1 MQEDLIMKKTDRND
15 GRKVLMIAT
24 CNFLTAHNDGGRQV
38 SYNNYKLLC
47 DIFGK
52 ENVILCMI
60 TNDEVMEENV
70 ITMPT
75 FHTRFE
81 QVIYTLQ
88 GRNGYNKKVE
98 KKILKLIEDGSC
110 EYIWFDRS
118 TLGGLCR
125 KVQSNVYKIVFFH
138 NIEKKYICNKIRH
151 EGIGYLTAYRA
162 FAENEKKAIQYA
174 DALITLNMRDQKILM
189 DEYGRTSDFIL
200 PVFFEDIYDEKKL
213 MNSPYKNSQGK
224 QVLLFVGSFFGPNIQ
239 GIEWLISNVIPR
251 LPNCILYIVGKGME
265 VKEKEWNSS
274 NVQVVGSVKDLAPY
288 YRYADAVV
296 LPIFYG
302 DGMKVKTAEALM
314 YGKVIFGTKEA
325 FEGYQIEKSEDMVL
339 CDSAEEFCMRIEEY
353 FSKGA
358 RETFSKSNRQYFLEY
373 HQNATLKNKLEK
385 FIFSRREN

>member
-24 CNFLTAHNDGGRQV
+24 CNFLTVHNDGGRQV

-52 ENVILCMI
+52 ENVLLCMI
-60 TNDEVMEENV
+60 TNDEATDEQV

-81 QVIYTLQ
+81 QVVYTLQ
-88 GRNGYNKKVE
+88 GRNGYNKKTE
-98 KKILKLIEDGSC
+98 KKILKLIEDGNC

-125 KVQSNVYKIVFFH
+125 KVQSNAYKIVFFH

-174 DALITLNMRDQKILM
+174 DALITLNARDQKILM
-189 DEYGRTSDFIL
+189 GEYGRTSDFIL
-200 PVFFEDIYDEKKL
+200 PVSFEDTYNEKKL
-213 MNSPYKNSQGK
+213 MTSPYLTTQGRRI
-224 QVLLFVGSFFGPNIQ
+224 LLFVGSFFGPNVQ
-239 GIEWLISNVIPR
+239 GVEWLISNVIPR
-251 LPNCILYIVGKGME
+251 LTNYFLYIVGKGME
-265 VKEKEWNSS
+265 IKEKEWS
-274 NVQVVGSVKDLAPY
+274 NNNVRVVGSVKDLAPY